1 MRNEFLDSGQIIINL
16 IVILITFFFAAF
28 FVACEFALVQARPS
42 ALEELIENGK
52 GSQKRLKRSLHM
64 VKNLNEYLSTTQV
77 GVSLAGIILGWL
89 GESTISAILMDVM
102 NVTHTNPGGAAA
114 HAIGAVV
121 GVVLLTYLEVV
132 FTEIVP
138 KNISIDMPLKVL
150 RYITSPLHYCH
161 VLFYPFVWLLNV
173 SANGVV
179 RMLGLPVANE
189 SDEVFSQAEI
199 LSLSKNAV
207 EGGELE
213 KDDYVYMQRAFE
225 LNDKVAK
232 DIMIDR
238 TALIVIDIETT
249 VKEAI
254 KVYLQEKF
262 SRLPVVADGDK
273 DKILGYVYN
282 YDLIRQQQVNPDI
295 RVDKLLRNISTTPES
310 TPITQVLQQM
320 IRKRTPIVVVVDE
333 YGGTSGIITDKDI
346 YEELFGTV
354 RDEIDPTVNEDIFK
368 QPNGTYQVSGKM
380 TTYDFE
386 RYFDV
391 DIKEFEKGETV
402 TIAGSILDNHPD
414 LRQGEVIK
422 IENFDFKVLDYE
434 NSFVNWFEVTVHEP
448 VVETDE
454 DEDDKSRR
462 DRHKRDDD
470 NH

>member
-16 IVILITFFFAAF
+16 IVILITFFIAAF
-28 FVACEFALVQARPS
+28 FVACEFALVQSRPS
-42 ALEELIENGK
+42 AIEEALDNGE
-52 GSQKRLKRSLHM
+52 GSKKRLTRSLKM
-64 VKNLNEYLSTTQV
+64 VTNLNEYLSTTQV
-77 GVSLAGIILGWL
+77 GVSVAGIILGWL
-89 GESTISAILMDVM
+89 GESTISAILLDLL
-102 NVTHTNPGGAAA
+102 NITHTNPGGATA
-114 HAIGAVV
+114 HAIGAVF
-121 GVVLLTYLEVV
+121 GVLLLTYLEVV

-150 RYITSPLHYCH
+150 RYVTTPLHYCH
-161 VLFYPFVWLLNV
+161 ILFYPFVWLLNH

-179 RMLGLPVANE
+179 KVLGFPVANE
-189 SDEVFSQAEI
+189 SEEVFSQAEI
-199 LSLSKNAV
+199 LSLSRNAV
-207 EGGELE
+207 AGGELE
-213 KDDYVYMQRAFE
+213 KNDYVYMQRAFE

-238 TALIVIDIETT
+238 TALVVIDITAN

-254 KVYLQEKF
+254 NMYLQERF

-282 YDLIRQQQVNPDI
+282 YDLIRQQQVDPTIHID
-295 RVDKLLRNISTTPES
+295 RLLRHISTTPES

-320 IRKRTPIVVVVDE
+320 IHKQTPIVVVVDE

-354 RDEIDPTVNEDIFK
+354 HDEIDDSSNEDIFK

-391 DIKEFEKGETV
+391 DIKEFETNDVV
-402 TIAGSILDNHPD
+402 TLAGSILDNHPD
-414 LRQGEVIK
+414 IKQGTVLHID
-422 IENFDFKVLDYE
+422 NFDFKVVDYE
-434 NSFVNWFEVTVHEP
+434 NSFINWFEVTVNEP
-448 VVETDE
+448 APADDADEENNTDN
-454 DEDDKSRR
+454 DE
-462 DRHKRDDD
+462 
-470 NH
+470 